1 MSGKGFT
8 IDFKD
13 FNKSFKKMAEKEA
26 PSQVAKGLFQ
36 AGNEALSD
44 AINKVPKAPKDIGD
58 LRGSAK
64 VMKAEVKGKDIDL
77 TLGFDIEYAARWHE
91 LSPAED
97 SRINWTLPGSG
108 AKYLSS
114 KLQMYKNKYMS
125 IVADVLGKV
134 LR

>member
-1 MSGKGFT
+1 
-8 IDFKD
+8 
-13 FNKSFKKMAEKEA
+13 
-26 PSQVAKGLFQ
+26 VAKGLFQ

-58 LRGSAK
+58 LRGNAK

-97 SRINWTLPGSG
+97 SRINWTLPWFWSEILII
-108 AKYLSS
+108 K
-114 KLQMYKNKYMS
+114 
-125 IVADVLGKV
+125 IADA
-134 LR
+134 